1 MASAASAHPV
11 TFDVQYPTSLS
22 RWMWLIKGLLVL
34 PHLLFLLV
42 LEIVFFVRMVIA
54 WFTVVFTG
62 VYPRGLFDSNV
73 AFLRYLANVGA
84 YSFMTD
90 IYPAFGTTPK
100 PESPVSF
107 DVAYPP
113 DGKVDRLFTLLTFLR
128 FLVMIPQILVL
139 LVRSIV
145 AAVMTW
151 IGLLALLFTGTFP
164 RGMFD
169 FIVETQRLG
178 WKVNV
183 NLWFMTDV
191 RP

>member
-1 MASAASAHPV
+1 M
-11 TFDVQYPTSLS
+11 
-22 RWMWLIKGLLVL
+22 
-34 PHLLFLLV
+34 
-42 LEIVFFVRMVIA
+42 
-54 WFTVVFTG
+54 
-62 VYPRGLFDSNV
+62 

-107 DVAYPP
+107 DVAYPA
-113 DGKVDRLFTLLTFLR
+113 DGRINRLFTLLTFLR

-139 LVRSIV
+139 MIRSIV

-183 NLWFMTDV
+183 NLYFMTDV

>member
-1 MASAASAHPV
+1 
-11 TFDVQYPTSLS
+11 
-22 RWMWLIKGLLVL
+22 
-34 PHLLFLLV
+34 
-42 LEIVFFVRMVIA
+42 
-54 WFTVVFTG
+54 
-62 VYPRGLFDSNV
+62 
-73 AFLRYLANVGA
+73 
-84 YSFMTD
+84 MTD

-107 DVAYPP
+107 DVAYPA
-113 DGKVDRLFTLLTFLR
+113 DGRINRLFTLLTFLR

-139 LVRSIV
+139 MIRSIV

-164 RGMFD
+164 RGMLD
-169 FIVETQRLG
+169 LIEETQRLG

-183 NLWFMTDV
+183 NLYFMTDV